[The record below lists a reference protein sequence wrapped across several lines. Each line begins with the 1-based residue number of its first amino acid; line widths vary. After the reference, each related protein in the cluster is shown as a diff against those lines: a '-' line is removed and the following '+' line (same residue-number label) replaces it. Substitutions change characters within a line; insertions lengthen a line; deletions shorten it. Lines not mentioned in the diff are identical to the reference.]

1 MIFLIIKQPN
11 FVQNFL
17 LEVGPTL
24 RLGAWGSPAAKR
36 ILVYFYA

>member
-1 MIFLIIKQPN
+1 
-11 FVQNFL
+11 
-17 LEVGPTL
+17 L